1 MAIEKTAEL
10 LVGYTN
16 KLNVQKLSLELESI
30 KLRYRGE
37 GITLENVSSLI
48 LILMEEVGKYKKL
61 SGSDKKRLVIKI
73 IENFIKD
80 ICQGENADI
89 EKVMKQMIPSLIDG
103 IIHVGKLKI
112 FKKKICKCF

>member
-1 MAIEKTAEL
+1 MANKKTEEL

-16 KLNVQKLSLELESI
+16 KLDVQKLSLELESI
-30 KLRYRGE
+30 KIRYRGE

-73 IENFIKD
+73 IENFIED
-80 ICQGENADI
+80 ICPGKDTDI
-89 EKVMKQMIPSLIDG
+89 EKVLKQMVPSLIDG
-103 IIHVGKLKI
+103 IIHVGKLKL
-112 FKKKICKCF
+112 FKKKLCKCF

>member
-1 MAIEKTAEL
+1 
-10 LVGYTN
+10 
-16 KLNVQKLSLELESI
+16 
-30 KLRYRGE
+30 
-37 GITLENVSSLI
+37 
-48 LILMEEVGKYKKL
+48 VGKYKKL

-80 ICQGENADI
+80 ICQGENTDI